1 MQRKFC
7 IDFYLLLER
16 NNISAVAEYLKLL
29 VEREIFVDLLLEEEV
44 CNMAIAQFSRDEM
57 LQAAGRAE
65 GREEGKAEAAI
76 TMLKDGMEIDKVAKY
91 ARLSLKRVLELQMSL
106 GTVEK

>member
-57 LQAAGRAE
+57 LQAAGR
-65 GREEGKAEAAI
+65 EEGKAEAAI

-91 ARLSLKRVLELQMSL
+91 ARLFLERVLELKMSL
-106 GTVEK
+106 GNL

>member
-1 MQRKFC
+1 MQSKFC

-29 VEREIFVDLLLEEEV
+29 VKREIFVDLLLEEV

-57 LQAAGRAE
+57 LQAAGRE
-65 GREEGKAEAAI
+65 G
-76 TMLKDGMEIDKVAKY
+76 L
-91 ARLSLKRVLELQMSL
+91 
-106 GTVEK
+106 